1 MTAAL
6 LDDVTSRLASLE
18 PDSLRAVVLARS
30 LDALL
35 RMTDAL
41 GEKELA
47 RVASEDSNLSVLVAA
62 LLQPSSGQLP
72 ATDDDPLRAARLR
85 GIEAR
90 DELLKAEGGP
100 LKGEEVAKLLGCTRQ
115 SVDDRRREGKLLAV
129 ELGRRGFLYPFWQF
143 ADVGLLAGMDRILPL
158 LKDFPPLAQM
168 RFFLSGNHQLGGKR
182 PLDLLRQGEIDA
194 VEQAAASFG
203 EQGAR

>member
-1 MTAAL
+1 MASEL
-6 LDDVTSRLASLE
+6 LRDVTARLVALE
-18 PDSLRAVVLARS
+18 PEPLKAVVLARG

-35 RMTDAL
+35 RMTDIL

-47 RVASEDSNLSVLVAA
+47 QIASEDGNINVLVAA
-62 LLQPSSGQLP
+62 LLQPTTSQLS
-72 ATDDDPLRAARLR
+72 ASNDDPLRAARLR
-85 GIEAR
+85 GLKAR
-90 DELLKAEGGP
+90 DELLQAEGGT
-100 LKGEEVAKLLGCTRQ
+100 LKGEEVARLLGCTRQ

-143 ADVGLLAGMDRILPL
+143 TDVGQLAGMDRVLPL
-158 LKDFPPLAQM
+158 LKDHPPLAQM
-168 RFFLSGNHQLGGKR
+168 RFFLSGNHQLGGER
-182 PLDLLRQGEIDA
+182 PLDRLRQGDLGA